1 MCGNNLAMG
10 SVLGVVLGG
19 MDVSNDGWY
28 TQRTEGIV
36 QDGAGRCSLCV
47 RAHTCMGVDPGID
60 LTLRASPNWTTVRLT
75 ARLSAPKRVKKQSF
89 AEKHFET
96 L

>member
-1 MCGNNLAMG
+1 MAMG

-36 QDGAGRCSLCV
+36 QDGAVYAYGHMYGCGYGYRFNP
-47 RAHTCMGVDPGID
+47 TGIAEPD
-60 LTLRASPNWTTVRLT
+60 YCTTNCTTFCTKTRQKSRFCWET
-75 ARLSAPKRVKKQSF
+75 
-89 AEKHFET
+89 HFET